1 MIVVLTAGLSA
12 CDEFVSIL
20 SIDDTPQ
27 MTGLSG
33 EIPIGL
39 LYPITGRLAPTG
51 VMMKH
56 GFELAL
62 EEINNAQLGGAKLK
76 FIIEDDR
83 GTAQG
88 AVEAFN
94 KLIHQDGLSVIIGPT
109 ISSAAREAF
118 PIAQEN
124 KVVTFSPTSAASGLS
139 AIGDFIFRVTLTSDA
154 HIPNSVRVT

>member
-1 MIVVLTAGLSA
+1 MQYTSKRESFNVNIRRITRVTFVLTIAVFIAWFSG
-12 CDEFVSIL
+12 CDEFASIL

-62 EEINNAQLGGAKLK
+62 EEINNAQLGGAKHK

-94 KLIHQDGLSVIIGPT
+94 KLIH
-109 ISSAAREAF
+109 
-118 PIAQEN
+118 
-124 KVVTFSPTSAASGLS
+124 
-139 AIGDFIFRVTLTSDA
+139 
-154 HIPNSVRVT
+154 